1 MTGSPPARPP
11 RPSPLTPHA
20 ALGWLRSLSID
31 ITAAA
36 VLDADGN
43 VLAGDPALA
52 LAAGADAGDAAP
64 ASDAALASD
73 AAPAGDRTGLLIAR
87 SDRHAIVARTG
98 PKALERLTRADLQA
112 ALAALD
118 AG

>member
-52 LAAGADAGDAAP
+52 HAGEAR
-64 ASDAALASD
+64 ASDAVQSAD
-73 AAPAGDRTGLLIAR
+73 APPAGDRTGLLIAR

>member
-1 MTGSPPARPP
+1 MTGSPPAPP
-11 RPSPLTPHA
+11 RRSPLTPHA

-36 VLDADGN
+36 VLDANGA

-52 LAAGADAGDAAP
+52 HMGEARV
-64 ASDAALASD
+64 SDAL
-73 AAPAGDRTGLLIAR
+73 AGDRTGLLIAR
-87 SDRHAIVARTG
+87 SDRHAVVVRTG

-118 AG
+118 AA